1 MAWYICVFQTDEEYE
16 EYKNQKNLSQSTLN
30 LSQSQ
35 MSKDGN

>member
-1 MAWYICVFQTDEEYE
+1 MAGYICVFQTDEEYE
-16 EYKNQKNLSQSTLN
+16 ENKKKKNLSQSTLN

>member
-1 MAWYICVFQTDEEYE
+1 MAGYICVLQTDEEYE
-16 EYKNQKNLSQSTLN
+16 EYKNQKNLSQLTLN